1 MQEKETVFQTLNT
14 YAQGKLNGYERPV
27 HYIVMEQLPNWYRIR
42 TMPDFNSRPC
52 VRGNS

>member
-27 HYIVMEQLPNWYRIR
+27 HYIAMEQLPLTTVGKVDYWILEKEAEKI
-42 TMPDFNSRPC
+42 
-52 VRGNS
+52 